1 MTATQKRKTR
11 KHLKNKK
18 GGDLPGPPV
27 QEQQKLDNN
36 VAQEQQ
42 KLDNM
47 APVAPPASPPP
58 PNNVVQSSAL
68 VQPAPAQRNWFS
80 WEWKWKW
87 PFGSKSGGSRRTHR
101 KRASR
106 HKTHRKHNK

>member
-18 GGDLPGPPV
+18 GGGDELPGQLAKVNQPPTNS
-27 QEQQKLDNN
+27 D
-36 VAQEQQ
+36 
-42 KLDNM
+42 
-47 APVAPPASPPP
+47 VAPGAVASPVLQQQPEIPPP
-58 PNNVVQSSAL
+58 PPPLPPAP

-80 WEWKWKW
+80 WEWQWKW
-87 PFGSKSGGSRRTHR
+87 PFGSNSGGSRRTHR